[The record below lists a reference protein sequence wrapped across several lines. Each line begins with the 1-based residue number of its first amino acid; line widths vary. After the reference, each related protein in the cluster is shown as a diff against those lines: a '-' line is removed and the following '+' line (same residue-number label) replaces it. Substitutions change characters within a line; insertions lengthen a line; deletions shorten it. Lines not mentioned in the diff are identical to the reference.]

1 MHKYNSND
9 GIEYE
14 RKMMILN
21 IICISVIVRLIKI
34 IRMIMNDNEWN
45 GNESNKDGSEDNDD
59 KSDRDSN
66 SDSDSDRDRD
76 KSDKSDK
83 SDKNDRDN

>member
-1 MHKYNSND
+1 MYKYNSND
-9 GIEYE
+9 GLNMKV
-14 RKMMILN
+14 KMMILN
-21 IICISVIVRLIKI
+21 IICISVIVRLMKI

-66 SDSDSDRDRD
+66 SD
-76 KSDKSDK
+76 
-83 SDKNDRDN
+83 N